1 MFVDQSFLGGYHPV
15 FVGEEYCQH
24 RYRIIEKLGWGHF
37 STVWLAH
44 DTRHQRE
51 VALKIV
57 KAEGKYRDAAED
69 EIRILKKIT
78 DETSRMKHHELHEQD
93 GDDHVVNLMD
103 DFVHHGPHGEH
114 VCMVFEVLGEN
125 LLKVI
130 KRYEHR
136 GLPVNMVKRIVKQ
149 VLMGLDLLH
158 RRCGIIHTDLKPEN
172 VLLSREGLTSEG
184 ITVKIADLGNAC
196 WTHKHFTSDI
206 QTRQYRA
213 PEVILGIYYDC
224 SVDIWSLACMT
235 FELLTGDFLFSPH
248 GGKRYSKD
256 EDHIALMIE
265 MLGPMPKH
273 IATSGKYSREIF
285 NRRGELRHIRDLHPT
300 TIGSQLVTKY
310 KWPAEEAH
318 AVERFLLPMLEY
330 GGRRRATAG
339 GDD

>member
-1 MFVDQSFLGGYHPV
+1 M
-15 FVGEEYCQH
+15 
-24 RYRIIEKLGWGHF
+24 RKLGWGHF

-44 DTRHQRE
+44 DARHHCE

-69 EIRILKKIT
+69 EIRILKKIAE
-78 DETSRMKHHELHEQD
+78 ETSKVKSHDVHDHC
-93 GDDHVVNLMD
+93 GDNHVVKLLD
-103 DFVHHGPHGEH
+103 DFMHHGPNGDH

-130 KRYEHR
+130 KTYEHR
-136 GLPVNMVKRIVKQ
+136 GLPVRMVKQIVKQ
-149 VLMGLDLLH
+149 VLAGLDLLH
-158 RRCGIIHTDLKPEN
+158 RKCGIIHTDLKPEN
-172 VLLSREGLTSEG
+172 VLLSREGECPDR

-224 SVDIWSLACMT
+224 SADIWSLACMT
-235 FELLTGDFLFSPH
+235 YELLTGDFFFSPH

-256 EDHIALMIE
+256 EDHVALMIE
-265 MLGPMPKH
+265 MLGSMPKH

-310 KWPAEEAH
+310 KWPAEEAYD
-318 AVERFLLPMLEY
+318 VERFLLPMLEY
-330 GGRRRATAG
+330 SGKKRATAG
-339 GDD
+339 AMVNHPWLMIDGQ